1 MAYISSQ
8 AMFERTMELMA
19 SDSDLL
25 KVTPPSPVIHY
36 DFGDP
41 MLLWGSVKRNEFII
55 DEASL
60 PF

>member
-19 SDSDLL
+19 SDIDLL
-25 KVTPPSPVIHY
+25 KVTPLVPVINY

-41 MLLWGSVKRNEFII
+41 MLLWGSVKRDECII
-55 DEASL
+55 DEA
-60 PF
+60 FFI